1 MRRTLA
7 FIALC
12 IAATTLPA
20 RADDAFKDGEKAFLR
35 AREMLQKEY
44 VDDKVGEERL
54 WRAATTGLFTGV
66 GSGKWDKLL
75 SPSELA
81 ALKADLAGEV
91 VGIGVQINVDEAA
104 GIANV
109 DGIVPASAAERAHLM
124 VGDKILKL
132 DGKSLKGLN
141 TGEVARSM
149 RGKAGTAVTLTILRD
164 AEIVTRTLK
173 RAPFVLDPVSSLML
187 PNNVGL
193 VQLRAFTEKTPLLL
207 KAALERLRGQG
218 MKTLIVDVRNNEGGL
233 YESMLECAGQMLP
246 KGSFVV
252 TAIQRGGKAEEKH
265 TSAEALAPT
274 PAAVLVNSV
283 TASGAEILAGALKH
297 AGTRVVGKR
306 TLGKWNA
313 QKLEELGNGW
323 AVKFTVTVFRAPS
336 GAMPDGKGLE
346 PDVEVEM
353 DPRDVGRAM
362 AINDGDKRV
371 AADAQLRAALSFLK
385 R

>member
-12 IAATTLPA
+12 LAATTLPA

-35 AREMLQKEY
+35 ARELLQKEY
-44 VDDKVGEERL
+44 VDDKVTEERV
-54 WRAATTGLFTGV
+54 WRAATAGLFSGV
-66 GSGKWDKLL
+66 GNGKWDKLL
-75 SPSELA
+75 SPNELA

-91 VGIGVQINVDEAA
+91 IGIGVQINVDEAA

-109 DGIVPASAAERAHLM
+109 DGVVPASGAERAGLM

-149 RGKAGTAVTLTILRD
+149 RGKAGTSVTLTILRD
-164 AEIVTRTLK
+164 AEIVTRTIK

-187 PNNVGL
+187 PGSVGL
-193 VQLRAFTEKTPLLL
+193 VQLRAFTEKTPALL
-207 KAALERLRGQG
+207 KSALEKLRGQG
-218 MKTLIVDVRNNEGGL
+218 MKTLVVDVRNNEGGL
-233 YESMLECAGQMLP
+233 YESMLSCAGEMLP
-246 KGSFVV
+246 KGSLVV
-252 TAIQRGGKAEEKH
+252 TSVHRGGSPTDQK
-265 TSAEALAPT
+265 TSAEPVVPT
-274 PAAVLVNSV
+274 PVAVLVNGV

-297 AGTRVVGKR
+297 AGARMVGKR
-306 TLGKWNA
+306 TAGKWNA
-313 QKLEELGNGW
+313 QKIEELGNGW
-323 AVKFTVTVFRAPS
+323 AAKFTFTVFRAPT
-336 GAMPDGKGLE
+336 GAWPDGKGLD

-362 AINDGDKRV
+362 AIRDGEKRV
-371 AADAQLRAALSFLK
+371 AADAQLRAALSFMK